1 MPRTDLDLNKF
12 KTLLNEEREKAMQSA
27 SNADEIFESSQEWE
41 TGELTTHDDHQADI
55 ASDVTDREQAM
66 VLRDNIRLIVQQ
78 IDHALEKIELGTY
91 GFCDECGKEIS
102 TERLE
107 FEPYAAYCVEDQAKI
122 EGTS

>member
-1 MPRTDLDLNKF
+1 MPRTDLDLEKF
-12 KTLLNEEREKAMQSA
+12 KSLLHEEREKAMQSA
-27 SNADEIFESSQEWE
+27 SNADEIFEASQEWE

-55 ASDVTDREQAM
+55 ATDLTDREQTV
-66 VLRDNIRLIVQQ
+66 VLRDNIRLIVGQ

-91 GFCDECGKEIS
+91 GLCDECGKEIS
-102 TERLE
+102 VERLE